1 MDLTW
6 ALLRMPPLKL
16 FAVDPFP
23 SEKLTVPEW
32 SGFNAVVHSCV
43 PVLTNIGYCP
53 MIDGSP
59 TEFWPMSAVMYC
71 TFFLNVYIVLNSVGE
86 PSISKKKTNV
96 VTGVVLLPYTYTY
109 LYMCHYCHLQ
119 PVQTHTFI
127 YLFIYSNIF
136 IQGKHNSVKYCFT
149 MWPC

>member
-1 MDLTW
+1 MSGSNVTNSEACMMALTW

-16 FAVDPFP
+16 FAVDLFP

-43 PVLTNIGYCP
+43 PVLSNIGYCP

-86 PSISKKKTNV
+86 PSISKKRQMLWRGLSSYRILILT
-96 VTGVVLLPYTYTY
+96 
-109 LYMCHYCHLQ
+109 YMCHYCHLQ

-127 YLFIYSNIF
+127 YLLKYIYT
-136 IQGKHNSVKYCFT
+136 G
-149 MWPC
+149 